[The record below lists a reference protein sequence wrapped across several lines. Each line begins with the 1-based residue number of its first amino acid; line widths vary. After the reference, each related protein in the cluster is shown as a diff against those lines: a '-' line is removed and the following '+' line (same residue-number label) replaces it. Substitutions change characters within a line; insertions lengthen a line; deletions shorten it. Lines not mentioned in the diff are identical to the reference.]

1 MTNIIDT
8 AMLKDP
14 DLLTKKEIEQLL
26 PILDELN
33 DWTAKVKDYALQQAL
48 NGEEYAGYKVVEG
61 KTNRKIDDEQG
72 AVQAIVK
79 AGYAEAM
86 CYERKVL
93 SLSKLEALLG
103 KKKFAE
109 VCGPYITK
117 PQGKPALVP
126 EDDPREP
133 FRTSAAE
140 DFADSE
146 DWLK

>member
-14 DLLTKKEIEQLL
+14 DLLTKEEIEQLL

-72 AVQAIVK
+72 AASARLSGQRDHQPHERAVQAGA
-79 AGYAEAM
+79 AGQIQHHALQLRHGLQLLNPPAEPHGQLECPASDDAH
-86 CYERKVL
+86 ERDA
-93 SLSKLEALLG
+93 SL
-103 KKKFAE
+103 
-109 VCGPYITK
+109 
-117 PQGKPALVP
+117 
-126 EDDPREP
+126 
-133 FRTSAAE
+133 FRDE
-140 DFADSE
+140 
-146 DWLK
+146 

>member
-1 MTNIIDT
+1 MTKTIDT
-8 AMLKDP
+8 TMLKDP
-14 DLLTKKEIEQLL
+14 DLLTKEEIEQLL

-48 NGEEYAGYKVVEG
+48 NGESYNGYKVVEG
-61 KTNRKIDDEQG
+61 KTMRKFEDEQG

-79 AGYAEAM
+79 AGYAETM

-103 KKKFAE
+103 KKKFAD
-109 VCGPYITK
+109 VCGAYITK

-133 FRTSAAE
+133 FKTSAAE

-146 DWLK
+146 EWLK

>member
-1 MTNIIDT
+1 MNDT
-8 AMLKDP
+8 LKVLETRRSCRNFDP
-14 DLLTKKEIEQLL
+14 AK
-26 PILDELN
+26 PISDE
-33 DWTAKVKDYALQQAL
+33 
-48 NGEEYAGYKVVEG
+48 
-61 KTNRKIDDEQG
+61 